1 MRRGV
6 VGIIKVRP
14 SVVLVNEGKVLL
26 MRYLYGETIVW
37 GIPGGGVAEG
47 ESLIDTLKREL
58 DEELGVSIEVEQLL
72 CVLETPSAGKIEH
85 TLHCVFSG
93 TVSGGTPAVNPKHT
107 SAISVEWVDAE
118 KLDGKVLYP
127 PINDIA
133 KKAVTGD
140 TVSRSQSRYLGVR
153 KRQWF

>member
-1 MRRGV
+1 MQSGV
-6 VGIIKVRP
+6 VRIIKVRP
-14 SVVLVNEGKVLL
+14 SVALISEGKVLL

-37 GIPGGGVAEG
+37 GIPGGGIDEG

-58 DEELGVSIEVEQLL
+58 DEELGVAIEVEQLL

-93 TVSGGTPAVNPKHT
+93 TVSAGTPAVNPKHT
-107 SAISVEWVDAE
+107 SALAVEWVATD
-118 KLDGKVLYP
+118 KLDDKVLYP
-127 PINDIA
+127 PINDVA
-133 KKAVTGD
+133 KKAVERS
-140 TVSRSQSRYLGVR
+140 TVPQASYLGVR